1 MNKLRNAKEIDK
13 NNFISEFKIFIENN
27 DDLRNKIKN
36 IILPKIGKTDNIV
49 KLIIEEKT
57 INQNTIDFTSS
68 ILMYMKDG
76 FNQQLE
82 NFLRK
87 TENNNLFTTLF
98 MLNVKENRSLLT
110 TSSQQI
116 DDYSLN
122 KTDEVLLKNKI
133 FQNIMK
139 EFWKNSKDI
148 LDEKMLDT
156 SINIKLNYKIPGFFN
171 IYRGIK
177 NYISNEKM
185 SFYYRQDELNL
196 QNQNL
201 KKLHI

>member
-36 IILPKIGKTDNIV
+36 IILHKIGRTDNIV

-87 TENNNLFTTLF
+87 TENTNLFTTLF
-98 MLNVKENRSLLT
+98 MLNVKENSEPLLT
-110 TSSQQI
+110 TSIQQI

-133 FQNIMK
+133 FQNIL
-139 EFWKNSKDI
+139 KNF
-148 LDEKMLDT
+148 EK
-156 SINIKLNYKIPGFFN
+156 IQKIF
-171 IYRGIK
+171 
-177 NYISNEKM
+177 
-185 SFYYRQDELNL
+185 
-196 QNQNL
+196 
-201 KKLHI
+201 

>member
-27 DDLRNKIKN
+27 DDLRNKIMN
-36 IILPKIGKTDNIV
+36 MIVHKIGRTDNIV
-49 KLIIEEKT
+49 KLIIEEKA

-133 FQNIMK
+133 FQNIL
-139 EFWKNSKDI
+139 KNF
-148 LDEKMLDT
+148 EK
-156 SINIKLNYKIPGFFN
+156 IQKIF
-171 IYRGIK
+171 
-177 NYISNEKM
+177 
-185 SFYYRQDELNL
+185 
-196 QNQNL
+196 
-201 KKLHI
+201 

>member
-1 MNKLRNAKEIDK
+1 MDPNKIIVEGMLNFYGGNKNEQIGKCKGIDN

-36 IILPKIGKTDNIV
+36 IILHKIGRTDNIV

-98 MLNVKENRSLLT
+98 MLNVKENSEPLLT

-133 FQNIMK
+133 FQNIL
-139 EFWKNSKDI
+139 KNF
-148 LDEKMLDT
+148 EK
-156 SINIKLNYKIPGFFN
+156 IQKIF
-171 IYRGIK
+171 
-177 NYISNEKM
+177 
-185 SFYYRQDELNL
+185 
-196 QNQNL
+196 
-201 KKLHI
+201 

>member
-1 MNKLRNAKEIDK
+1 MEKIKMNKLRNAKEIDK

-36 IILPKIGKTDNIV
+36 IILHKIGRTDNIV

-87 TENNNLFTTLF
+87 TENTNLFTTLF
-98 MLNVKENRSLLT
+98 MLNVKENSEPLLT
-110 TSSQQI
+110 T
-116 DDYSLN
+116 
-122 KTDEVLLKNKI
+122 
-133 FQNIMK
+133 
-139 EFWKNSKDI
+139 
-148 LDEKMLDT
+148 
-156 SINIKLNYKIPGFFN
+156 
-171 IYRGIK
+171 
-177 NYISNEKM
+177 
-185 SFYYRQDELNL
+185 
-196 QNQNL
+196 
-201 KKLHI
+201 